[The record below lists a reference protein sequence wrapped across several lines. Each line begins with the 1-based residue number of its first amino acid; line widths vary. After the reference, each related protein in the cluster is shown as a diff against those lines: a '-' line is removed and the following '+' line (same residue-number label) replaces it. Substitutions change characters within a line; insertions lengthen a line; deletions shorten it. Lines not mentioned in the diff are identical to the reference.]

1 MANNI
6 IYRPVNDGDYNSI
19 LNLESKCFK
28 EDAYSRITIKMLIKL
43 CGNSCYAALQN
54 DSIVGFGLSMISQV
68 DLQKA
73 WILDYCVDSN
83 LRGMGIGKNL
93 LNHMTDFLES
103 KGVEKVY
110 ATVEP
115 ENEPSLRAMERMGFS
130 IATLDANY
138 YGLGHGRY
146 VVTKE
151 LNN

>member
-1 MANNI
+1 
-6 IYRPVNDGDYNSI
+6 
-19 LNLESKCFK
+19 
-28 EDAYSRITIKMLIKL
+28 
-43 CGNSCYAALQN
+43 
-54 DSIVGFGLSMISQV
+54 
-68 DLQKA
+68 
-73 WILDYCVDSN
+73 
-83 LRGMGIGKNL
+83 
-93 LNHMTDFLES
+93 MTDFLKS

-130 IATLDANY
+130 ITTLDENY